1 MTYSEYIEKIEEL
14 KGTKELIQKQLGCLQ
29 SLQFVYT
36 SEKFQVGQEYMLHF
50 DLPELLEEY
59 SWKVQKCA
67 YFLSGYIDG
76 IKKELAFHQK
86 FWDELPDHDNVLMGK
101 TIQLD
106 EAMYNFDAFVLAA
119 SALLEPES
127 KDYMAAYL
135 RKAPVTSYYPK
146 RNEIGLYWQLNLIRN
161 RVVHHTGGR
170 YDNGEVCQRFFDF
183 SSRVNGIRMNNGN
196 IELEC
201 TQLDVYRSQEV
212 QLEIVMTLAT
222 GSDANVFDRLFP
234 DKTGKGHGKRS
245 PVMIRPGITL
255 YFDHVS
261 SGTRFV
267 SEIQKFILNMNEAFF
282 VEFSSKIKN
291 KGIIPEVATIEFQE
305 GKEVKHQVKDVFDI
319 SKIEKETL

>member
-1 MTYSEYIEKIEEL
+1 
-14 KGTKELIQKQLGCLQ
+14 
-29 SLQFVYT
+29 
-36 SEKFQVGQEYMLHF
+36 
-50 DLPELLEEY
+50 
-59 SWKVQKCA
+59 
-67 YFLSGYIDG
+67 
-76 IKKELAFHQK
+76 
-86 FWDELPDHDNVLMGK
+86 
-101 TIQLD
+101 
-106 EAMYNFDAFVLAA
+106 
-119 SALLEPES
+119 
-127 KDYMAAYL
+127 
-135 RKAPVTSYYPK
+135 
-146 RNEIGLYWQLNLIRN
+146 
-161 RVVHHTGGR
+161 VVHHTGGR